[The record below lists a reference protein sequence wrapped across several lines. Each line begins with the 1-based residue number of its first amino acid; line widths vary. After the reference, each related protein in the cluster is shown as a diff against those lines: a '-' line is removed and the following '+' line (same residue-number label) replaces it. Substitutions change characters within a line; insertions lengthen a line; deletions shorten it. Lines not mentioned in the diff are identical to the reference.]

1 MTICSAFKSSYTIYV
16 MIHVKLGKVKIHGFL
31 STCYSPNTR
40 FIGVLSFH
48 FPGDLRHW
56 FSTLL
61 VRDSWLIQRNLLSQS
76 WFPDLHGTGCNVLYI
91 DPYQPVTHLRRTGCT
106 VVNHIVSLPMTCL
119 MTPNKSFTHGDCLE
133 FCSWGVGDLWHRA
146 TLIAAKC
153 WQMMFVSSFQ
163 SSRLLREP
171 GIRIQIPY
179 LAWVEWCRDQQ
190 GEMGQQQEPQC
201 CKSALWIEPSSNTIW
216 TFGLHHSSNL
226 FFLSG

>member
-1 MTICSAFKSSYTIYV
+1 MIICSSFKSSYTIYV

-31 STCYSPNTR
+31 SIRVALLTH
-40 FIGVLSFH
+40 GLLASFP
-48 FPGDLRHW
+48 FVFREIWDIYFRH
-56 FSTLL
+56 L

-76 WFPDLHGTGCNVLYI
+76 WFPDYGTGCNALYI

-163 SSRLLREP
+163 SSCLLREP
-171 GIRIQIPY
+171 GIRIRIPY
-179 LAWVEWCRDQQ
+179 LAWVEWCWDQQ

-201 CKSALWIEPSSNTIW
+201 CKSALWIELSSNTIW